1 MASGVRCSSLFVF
14 AMAPMMCLEFPLSI
28 LHHTSIYIYLPE
40 FIFSLFSFWR
50 FMLGWHDLQLRTNIK
65 ELDLSED
72 DVDETDEQA
81 LARYEKEEMKMS
93 FLSTTFANMI
103 NIY

>member
-1 MASGVRCSSLFVF
+1 
-14 AMAPMMCLEFPLSI
+14 
-28 LHHTSIYIYLPE
+28 
-40 FIFSLFSFWR
+40 
-50 FMLGWHDLQLRTNIK
+50 MLGWHDLQLRTNIK